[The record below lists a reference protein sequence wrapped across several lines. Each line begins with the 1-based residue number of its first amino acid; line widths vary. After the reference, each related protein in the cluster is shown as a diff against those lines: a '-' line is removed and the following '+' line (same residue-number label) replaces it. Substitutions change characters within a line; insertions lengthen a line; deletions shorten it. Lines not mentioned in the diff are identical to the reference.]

1 MFDNKTK
8 QSENHSFCYPKIP
21 KYIYKRHEKSTSYTK
36 CQLVHTKFQLVQRM
50 NTDEMNNPQQSLTHS
65 ITEIIM

>member
-8 QSENHSFCYPKIP
+8 QSENHSFGYPKIP

-50 NTDEMNNPQQSLTHS
+50 NTDDMNNPLLTLNVS
-65 ITEIIM
+65 SYKG